1 MLRLVN
7 FHPAVVPD
15 YALQNI
21 LFLCVVDQ
29 SPVLSKWTVAA
40 EGKGASVALE
50 VFVVDDSVMHT
61 YLSPFVAVS
70 SIHECFSQHKFRKV
84 NGYGRVVLRENHLS
98 DDIKLI
104 HKLRLTKLL
113 LLRSRALFC
122 LAERLLCEDE
132 DVFQAETVK
141 PHGCTREER
150 EVRVLVD
157 LA

>member
-1 MLRLVN
+1 MNV
-7 FHPAVVPD
+7 
-15 YALQNI
+15 YKI
-21 LFLCVVDQ
+21 
-29 SPVLSKWTVAA
+29 
-40 EGKGASVALE
+40 GKGVCSKRLFWVKENPFAVSGEVVEAIVLK

-61 YLSPFVAVS
+61 YLSPFVAVDNV
-70 SIHECFSQHKFRKV
+70 HERFSQHKFRKV
-84 NGYGRVVLRENHLS
+84 NGYGRVVLRENHLN

-113 LLRSRALFC
+113 LLRSRALSC

-132 DVFQAETVK
+132 DVFRAETVK
-141 PHGCTREER
+141 PHECTREER